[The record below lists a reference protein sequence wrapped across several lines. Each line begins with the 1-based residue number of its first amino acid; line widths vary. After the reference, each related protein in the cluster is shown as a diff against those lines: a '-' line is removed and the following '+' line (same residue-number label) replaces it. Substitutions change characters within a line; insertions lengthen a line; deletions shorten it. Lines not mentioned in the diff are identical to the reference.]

1 MLLLALLLAPFVVL
15 ATRAVAN
22 PAPNFENATGITIP
36 IAKRIR
42 VGSNATVNIVQRD
55 DMRLRL
61 LLGRGQNL
69 KSLSPGVLLNE
80 VLGATYA
87 ATIGI
92 GQPPTYCESCQ
103 FLPHMVSYILILDQL
118 LVDTGSANTWVGANK
133 SYVITNSSMKTSDSF
148 VSIMSCHGI
157 PVSSN

>member
-1 MLLLALLLAPFVVL
+1 MLLLAPLLAPFVVL

-22 PAPNFENATGITIP
+22 PTPNFENATGITIP

-61 LLGRGQNL
+61 LLDRGQNL

-80 VLGATYA
+80 VQGVTYA

-103 FLPHMVSYILILDQL
+103 FLPHVVSYILILDQL
-118 LVDTGSANTWVGANK
+118 LVDTGSANTWVGAK
-133 SYVITNSSMKTSDSF
+133 SYVVTNSSMKTSDSF
-148 VSIMSCHGI
+148 VSIMSCYGI